1 MKECFDVTGMSCA
14 ACQVRVEKSVRKL
27 DGVKDVN
34 VNLLKNS
41 MEVVFDEG
49 MISEDG
55 IVTAVEKAGYGAIPR
70 REEEKAAAKTAAE
83 EILAEWEAGDA
94 TEESFAE
101 LANAKSD
108 DGDGTTGGLYENI
121 SPDSNY
127 VDAFKDWALDDH
139 QPGDTGIIET
149 QYGYHVMYY
158 VGQTD
163 YTYRDYQIETQL
175 RDEDVTA
182 WYTETVDA
190 VTVTEGDTSYIRKDL
205 VLNAAN

>member
-1 MKECFDVTGMSCA
+1 MVYYIGSTDNTFPLSNVRHILVSFEGGTTDETTGTTTYS
-14 ACQVRVEKSVRKL
+14 
-27 DGVKDVN
+27 D
-34 VNLLKNS
+34 
-41 MEVVFDEG
+41 
-49 MISEDG
+49 
-55 IVTAVEKAGYGAIPR
+55 
-70 REEEKAAAKTAAE
+70 EEKAAAKTAAE

>member
-70 REEEKAAAKTAAE
+70 REEKVAAKSEKKNDVARE
-83 EILAEWEAGDA
+83 EYRKMKRRLIASLVFTIPLFYISMGHMMGWPLP
-94 TEESFAE
+94 SFLLGVRNSMAFA
-101 LANAKSD
+101 LTLFLLTLPVAIINRKFFIGGFKS
-108 DGDGTTGGLYENI
+108 L
-121 SPDSNY
+121 
-127 VDAFKDWALDDH
+127 FHLDL
-139 QPGDTGIIET
+139 PGC
-149 QYGYHVMYY
+149 V
-158 VGQTD
+158 
-163 YTYRDYQIETQL
+163 R
-175 RDEDVTA
+175 
-182 WYTETVDA
+182 
-190 VTVTEGDTSYIRKDL
+190 
-205 VLNAAN
+205 

>member
-70 REEEKAAAKTAAE
+70 REEKVAAKSEKKNDVARE
-83 EILAEWEAGDA
+83 E
-94 TEESFAE
+94 
-101 LANAKSD
+101 
-108 DGDGTTGGLYENI
+108 
-121 SPDSNY
+121 
-127 VDAFKDWALDDH
+127 
-139 QPGDTGIIET
+139 
-149 QYGYHVMYY
+149 
-158 VGQTD
+158 
-163 YTYRDYQIETQL
+163 YRKKKRRHI
-175 RDEDVTA
+175 A
-182 WYTETVDA
+182 
-190 VTVTEGDTSYIRKDL
+190 SL
-205 VLNAAN
+205 VFTIPLF